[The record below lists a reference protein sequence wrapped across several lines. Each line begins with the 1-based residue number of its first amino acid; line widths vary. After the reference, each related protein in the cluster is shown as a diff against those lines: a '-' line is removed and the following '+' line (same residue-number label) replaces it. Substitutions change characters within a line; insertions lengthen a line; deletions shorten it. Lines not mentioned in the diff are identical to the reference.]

1 MLNKILPGDLAL
13 VPSTSFLYQ
22 DKDLY
27 TAPNNTL
34 SDVIER
40 NSMLVIIGVVNN
52 SIYDID
58 IDKQTFGW
66 THINCVIKVYE

>member
-1 MLNKILPGDLAL
+1 MNKVLPGDLAL

-27 TAPNNTL
+27 AAPDNTL

-40 NSMLVIIGVVNN
+40 NSMLVIISVVNS
-52 SIYDID
+52 SIYVID
-58 IDKQTFGW
+58 IDKQIFGW
-66 THINCVIKVYE
+66 THINSVIKVYE